1 MAVAASFSD
10 RLRAAWRAFNVK
22 TKPDTAVYEEYMAKR
37 QSEFEEARKHLS
49 AEGRRLADKYAV
61 PLGLSRD
68 TMDRDEMALL
78 VQYIRCIDKRMQA
91 PLMAKIIKENPK
103 LIQTAPFHKWVVE
116 NSGLLMHLSRKQ

>member
-22 TKPDTAVYEEYMAKR
+22 TKPDTAVYEEYMTKR

-49 AEGRRLADKYAV
+49 VEGKRLADKYAV

-68 TMDRDEMALL
+68 TMDLDEVTAL
-78 VQYIRCIDKRMQA
+78 VEGIRCIDKQMQVA
-91 PLMAKIIKENPK
+91 LLAKIARENPK
-103 LIQTAPFHKWVVE
+103 LTQTAPVRKWVME
-116 NSGLLMHLSRKQ
+116 NHKAFLHLSRKQ